1 MARTGR
7 PRAFDLDQ
15 ALESALL
22 VFWEHGYEA
31 TSLAQLR
38 EALGVSSA
46 SFYAAFSSKEDLFA
60 RVVERYMSGYG
71 TVADHLA
78 DEDLAPREAIER
90 FLRASVAMQTDS
102 AHPLGCLLIMTGT
115 LTGQAN
121 ARVRALLAG
130 YRDIQRRN
138 LLARI
143 ERAVA
148 DGELP
153 PDTDAAALETLFH
166 MFVAGISTEARD
178 GVPAKTIDGALDH
191 LMHLWDSLAR

>member
-1 MARTGR
+1 MVRTGR

-15 ALESALL
+15 ALEAALL

-46 SFYAAFSSKEDLFA
+46 SFYAAFSSKEDLFV

-71 TVADHLA
+71 TVASHLA
-78 DEDLAPREAIER
+78 DEDRTPREAIER
-90 FLRASVAMQTDS
+90 FLRASVAMQTDA

-115 LTGQAN
+115 LTGPAN

-130 YRDIQRRN
+130 YRDVQRRN

-153 PDTDAAALETLFH
+153 ADTDATALETLFH

-178 GVPAKTIDGALDH
+178 GVPASTIDGALDH
-191 LMHLWDSLAR
+191 LMRLWDSLAR